1 MNIEII
7 NLAKEVGLNPI
18 LILIVLVVIP
28 IFLKIENFIQSYDS
42 IKSRKLNKIQQAIDY
57 AEMPELEIQ
66 RLTELKINEL
76 YYQATGLNV
85 DTKIRPLVLK
95 LIDEFSLNEH
105 KINRIRHYLTIHQGQ
120 IQIDITKIEWCFLF
134 VSKWVF
140 WLLSI
145 VMAIIIIFSTVFIG
159 IIRNDVNVLKAIL
172 QLFFMSLFVGLMYAS
187 EARKYTIL
195 CKIYENNRNI
205 FQTETPNAY
214 WKIGSIAIFFI
225 LISANFYFQV

>member
-66 RLTELKINEL
+66 HLTELKINEL

-85 DTKIRPLVLK
+85 DTKIRPFALK
-95 LIDEFSLNEH
+95 LINELSLNEH
-105 KINRIRHYLTIHQGQ
+105 KINSIRHYFVINQSQ
-120 IQIDITKIEWCFLF
+120 IKLNITKAEWCF
-134 VSKWVF
+134 
-140 WLLSI
+140 
-145 VMAIIIIFSTVFIG
+145 FI
-159 IIRNDVNVLKAIL
+159 
-172 QLFFMSLFVGLMYAS
+172 
-187 EARKYTIL
+187 
-195 CKIYENNRNI
+195 
-205 FQTETPNAY
+205 
-214 WKIGSIAIFFI
+214 
-225 LISANFYFQV
+225 YF